1 MLLLLAIFS
10 LNCGAQTLTILN
22 KSGSIVFLTVYGS
35 SDKNCDHKY
44 SSVPLQ
50 IEPSSTRIFK
60 SFSELQW
67 SGKTPAQSFEY
78 SYLNGSVTDPSG
90 GCVSSAGNFIGA
102 EKCNQKNTATID
114 LRKCSGMNGILHLAW
129 TSAGNDVTV
138 TIESVEFNGLNK

>member
-1 MLLLLAIFS
+1 MSIQS
-10 LNCGAQTLTILN
+10 WAQTLTIVN
-22 KSGSIVFLTVYGS
+22 KSGSVVFLTVYGS
-35 SDKNCDHKY
+35 SVKSCDHKY

-50 IEPSSTRIFK
+50 IDPSSQKVFK
-60 SFSELQW
+60 SFTELQW
-67 SGKTPAQSFEY
+67 TGKKPAQSFEY

-90 GCVSSAGNFIGA
+90 GCVSNATNFVGS

-114 LRKCSGMNGILHLAW
+114 LRKCNGMNGILHLRW